1 MYDSEKLKLA
11 RGDRSV
17 ARSGD
22 QLAGERRRFPGHIG
36 YAEHRPLDWAVRNF
50 HSVSLVALVLRVP
63 GGVTARA
70 WWRSFVRDLFRP
82 YRPELHYMRGPG
94 PKWNEKHRGEPH

>member
-11 RGDRSV
+11 CGDQNV

-22 QLAGERRRFPGHIG
+22 HLAGKRRRFPGHIK
-36 YAEHRPLDWAVRNF
+36 YAEQRPVDW
-50 HSVSLVALVLRVP
+50 VSFAALMLRVP
-63 GGVTARA
+63 GGETAAA
-70 WWRSFVRDLFRP
+70 WWRGFVRDLFRP

>member
-1 MYDSEKLKLA
+1 MYDSEKLRLA
-11 RGDRSV
+11 RGDRNV

-22 QLAGERRRFPGHIG
+22 HLAGDRRRFPGHLN
-36 YAEHRPLDWAVRNF
+36 YAERRPLDWATRNF
-50 HSVSLVALVLRVP
+50 HSVSLAALVLRVP
-63 GGVTARA
+63 GGETAAA
-70 WWRSFVRDLFRP
+70 WWRGFVRDLFRP